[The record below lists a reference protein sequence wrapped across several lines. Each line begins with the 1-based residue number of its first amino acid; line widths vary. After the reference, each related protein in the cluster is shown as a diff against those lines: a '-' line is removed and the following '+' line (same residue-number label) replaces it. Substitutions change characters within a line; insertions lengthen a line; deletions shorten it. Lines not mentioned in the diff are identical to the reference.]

1 MKAALTQS
9 SDLKTLL
16 KNEPLVAAPMAGITN
31 RSFRK
36 ILRKFTRGLIYT
48 EMVSVEGLKR
58 QIDKTVDYIRLTPED
73 NPIIVQ
79 LFGFNENSFH
89 DAVKITEEISSP
101 YGFDIN
107 MGCPV
112 KKVLK
117 TGGGSNLLK
126 NIKQAERI
134 IKNARKATEKKLTVK
149 IRLGWDRENLVF
161 RELIKMAENE
171 GVDAVCI
178 HARTKSELFTGE
190 VDYGALETA
199 AELAKI
205 PVIGNGN
212 VCDPS
217 GYKRMLNTG
226 VSGVMIGR
234 AIMKTPWIFQ
244 ALREN
249 KHPENFL
256 SKQELYNLLMELK
269 DFEYEEKGAHYIN
282 LLKKYAVFFSKSS
295 PGASNFRNR
304 LYSTNNEKESL
315 KIIENFFNSNT

>member
-1 MKAALTQS
+1 MKI
-9 SDLKTLL
+9 LL
-16 KNEPLVAAPMAGITN
+16 KKEPLVAAPMAGITN

-36 ILRKFTRGLIYT
+36 ILRKFTNGLIYT

-58 QIDKTVDYIRLTPED
+58 QIDKTVDYIKLTSKD

-79 LFGFNENSFH
+79 LFGFNENSFY
-89 DAVKITEEISSP
+89 DSVKITEQISDP

-126 NIKQAERI
+126 DMKQAERI
-134 IKNARKATEKKLTVK
+134 IREVRKATEKNLTVK
-149 IRLGWDRENLVF
+149 IRLGWDRRNLVF
-161 RELIKMAENE
+161 KELIKIAENE

-178 HARTKSELFTGE
+178 HARTKSELFAGA
-190 VDYGALETA
+190 VDYTALEA
-199 AELAKI
+199 AVQSVKI

-212 VCDPS
+212 VFDAG
-217 GYKRMLNTG
+217 GYERMMKTG

-244 ALREN
+244 AIREN
-249 KHPENFL
+249 KSPENFL
-256 SKQELYNLLMELK
+256 NKAELFNLLMQLK
-269 DFEYEEKGAHYIN
+269 DFESEEKGAHYIN
-282 LLKKYAVFFSKSS
+282 LLKKYAVFFSKNCT
-295 PGASNFRNR
+295 GASHFRSR
-304 LYSTNNEKESL
+304 LYSTNKEEESL
-315 KIIENFFNSNT
+315 KIIEDFYC

>member
-1 MKAALTQS
+1 MKAALIQS

-16 KNEPLVAAPMAGITN
+16 KEEPLVAAPMAGITN

-36 ILRKFTRGLIYT
+36 ILRKFTNGLIYT

-58 QIDKTVDYIRLTPED
+58 QIDKTVDYIKLTSKD

-79 LFGFNENSFH
+79 LFGFNENSFY
-89 DAVKITEEISSP
+89 DSVKITEQISDP

-126 NIKQAERI
+126 DMKQAERI
-134 IKNARKATEKKLTVK
+134 IREVRKATEKNLTVK
-149 IRLGWDRENLVF
+149 IRLGWDRQNLVF
-161 RELIKMAENE
+161 KELIKIAENE

-178 HARTKSELFTGE
+178 HARTKSELFAGA
-190 VDYGALETA
+190 VDYTALEA
-199 AELAKI
+199 AVQSVKI

-212 VCDPS
+212 VFDAG
-217 GYKRMLNTG
+217 GYERMMKTG

-234 AIMKTPWIFQ
+234 AIMKAPWIFQ
-244 ALREN
+244 AIREN
-249 KHPENFL
+249 KYPENFL
-256 SKQELYNLLMELK
+256 SKKELFNILMQLK
-269 DFEYEEKGAHYIN
+269 DFESEEKGAHYIN
-282 LLKKYAVFFSKSS
+282 LLKKYAVLFSKSW
-295 PGASNFRNR
+295 PGASHFRNR

-315 KIIENFFNSNT
+315 KIIENFFC